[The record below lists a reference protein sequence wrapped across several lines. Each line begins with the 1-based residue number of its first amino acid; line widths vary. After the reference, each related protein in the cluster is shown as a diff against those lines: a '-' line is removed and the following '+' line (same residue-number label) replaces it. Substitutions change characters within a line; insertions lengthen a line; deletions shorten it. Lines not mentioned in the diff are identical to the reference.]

1 MLFRGGAVAVVRK
14 DSGEVKCQ
22 GGGDTLWQLLWS
34 GVEDAWRE
42 MGNDAIAGE
51 QVGAEHK
58 PETLAVEAH
67 MTVGVPWEMDCAQTM
82 PHVDKVAI
90 VEPPMRNEGPEA

>member
-1 MLFRGGAVAVVRK
+1 MLFGGGTVAVVRN
-14 DSGEVKCQ
+14 DSAEVKCQ

-34 GVEDAWRE
+34 RVEDARRK
-42 MGNDAIAGE
+42 MGNAAIAGE

-67 MTVGVPWEMDCAQTM
+67 VAVGVPWEMDCAQTVG
-82 PHVDKVAI
+82 HVYKVTI
-90 VEPPMRNEGPEA
+90 VEPAMRNEWPEA